1 LRRLFLAFGAALAAG
16 FTSQPGGPVLITDV
30 TVVDVNAGVSRPH
43 QSVVVRDSLIE
54 VVAPANAVKPPA
66 GGRIVDGAGKFLIP
80 GLWDTHVHLD
90 GDGEVLRVFLAAGIT
105 GVRDMGG
112 DLAPLAEARRL
123 IDSGRWQ
130 GPRLVLAGPM
140 IRGPQRE
147 SDKSGRGSRVVRTPA
162 EGRQAVDEL
171 VALGVDFIKIQ
182 DFLSRESFL
191 AIAAAARAKKIPLAG
206 HVPPAVSPGE
216 ASEAGQTNIT
226 HFGELYPKV
235 CAPLF
240 KVDAE
245 GMPDETCGQPARKA
259 IYTQLVRNGTW
270 FEPTI
275 AQFQYLAPGNWR
287 AIFNGFKRLV
297 PEMRQ
302 SGLRV
307 LAGTDWQNSLEARGG
322 APGITLHE
330 ELLRLVEAGFTP
342 IEALR
347 AATSNPA
354 EFFGLKNQLGSVEPG
369 KVADLVLLEGDPLA
383 DITNTQ
389 HVAAVMRDGQFIRR

>member
-1 LRRLFLAFGAALAAG
+1 MRRLILALGAALVAG
-16 FTSQPGGPVLITDV
+16 FTSQPDGPIVIADV
-30 TVVDVNAGVSRPH
+30 AVVDVNAGVSRPH

-54 VVAPANAVKPPA
+54 VVAPSNAVTPPA
-66 GGRIVDGAGKFLIP
+66 GARVVDGAGKFLIP
-80 GLWDTHVHLD
+80 GLWDTHVHLN

-112 DLAPLAEARRL
+112 DLAPLADARRL
-123 IDSGRWQ
+123 IDSGQWQ
-130 GPRLVLAGPM
+130 GPRLVLSGPM

-147 SDKSGRGSRVVRTPA
+147 SDRSGRGTRIARTPE
-162 EGRQAVDEL
+162 EGRQAVDDL

-182 DFLSRESFL
+182 DFLSRETFL
-191 AIAAAARAKKIPLAG
+191 GIAAAARAHKIPLAG
-206 HVPPAVSPGE
+206 HVPPTVSPVE

-240 KVDAE
+240 KVDDE
-245 GMPDETCGQPARKA
+245 GMPQETCDQPAREA
-259 IYTQLVRNGTW
+259 IYKNLVRNGTW
-270 FEPTI
+270 FEPTV

-302 SGLRV
+302 SGLRI

-322 APGITLHE
+322 APGFTLHE

-342 IEALR
+342 SEALR
-347 AATSNPA
+347 AATSGPA
-354 EFFGLKNQLGSVEPG
+354 EFFGLKSQLGSVEPG
-369 KVADLVLLEGDPLA
+369 KIADLVLLEGDPLA
-383 DITNTQ
+383 DIKNTERI
-389 HVAAVMRDGQFIRR
+389 AAVMRSGQLIRR